1 MQTFTDFIN
10 QRFGF
15 KENFDQNQQK
25 VPSKMEKKV
34 NRLKTII
41 GFILENPNY
50 FKKFVDVT
58 KEFVEEIR
66 DEHLKREIENFEEEN
81 KDDEEDKGLAQETGI
96 LDRANNLPPNMGG

>member
-66 DEHLKREIENFEEEN
+66 DEHLKREIENFF
-81 KDDEEDKGLAQETGI
+81 
-96 LDRANNLPPNMGG
+96 R